1 VSDPADG
8 STPEELL
15 PLVYDELRAAAQ
27 DRLRLE
33 RPDHTLQPTELV
45 HEAFLKMQARHGA
58 RFAGRTHFRAVA
70 ARAMRQILVD
80 HARARAAAKR
90 GGGWERVTI
99 TSIGVLGEDRK
110 KEDVLAIEEALE
122 ALERRDA
129 EEARIAE
136 LRLFGGLQIEQ
147 IAAEMDIS
155 ASWVE
160 KQWAHAR
167 AWLQRT
173 LDGA

>member
-1 VSDPADG
+1 MSDSIPG
-8 STPEELL
+8 RTPDQLL

-27 DRLRLE
+27 ERLRLE

-45 HEAFLKMQARHGA
+45 HEAFLKLQARHGA
-58 RFAGRTHFRAVA
+58 TFAGRTHFRAVA

-99 TSIGVLGEDRK
+99 TSAGVTRQEKHDM
-110 KEDVLAIEEALE
+110 LAVEEALE
-122 ALERRDA
+122 ALERQDPQ
-129 EEARIAE
+129 EARVAE
-136 LRLFGGLQIEQ
+136 LRLFGGLKVDE
-147 IAAEMDIS
+147 IAREMDIS
-155 ASWVE
+155 SSWAE

-167 AWLQRT
+167 TWLQRT
-173 LDGA
+173 LNGA

>member
-1 VSDPADG
+1 VSDSIDRQ
-8 STPEELL
+8 TPDQLL

-45 HEAFLKMQARHGA
+45 HEAFLKLQARHGA
-58 RFAGRTHFRAVA
+58 TFAGRTHFRAVA

-99 TSIGVLGEDRK
+99 TGVVVTGQGGK
-110 KEDVLAIEEALE
+110 QDVLAVEETLAALE
-122 ALERRDA
+122 QRDPQ
-129 EEARIAE
+129 EARIAE
-136 LRLFGGLQIEQ
+136 LRLFGGLKTEE
-147 IAAEMDIS
+147 IAKELGIS
-155 ASWVE
+155 VSWAE

-167 AWLQRT
+167 AWIQHALEQT
-173 LDGA
+173 